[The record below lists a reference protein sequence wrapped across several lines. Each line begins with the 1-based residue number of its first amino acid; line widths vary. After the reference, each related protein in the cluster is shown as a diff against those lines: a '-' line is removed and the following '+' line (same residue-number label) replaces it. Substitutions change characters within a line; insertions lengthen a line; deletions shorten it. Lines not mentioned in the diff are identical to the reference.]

1 MSARRPTRVIA
12 PIQLG
17 CCREA
22 ERCRL
27 CPPPPPWP
35 DAVYVDALIEN
46 TRARRETDDV
56 VTAFFGGAPPDAE
69 QLEAAQGRTIAARV
83 RPDLLSQADADR
95 LLAHGVTEIEL
106 DVQTFH
112 TPSLRAIR
120 RRYPG
125 ERVKTMARG
134 LRDRGFTV
142 GMVLGIGLPG
152 SSHAISV
159 ADAEVA
165 ADLADHVRLHPVLV
179 LHRSGLKQAHMDEL
193 YTPLTLAQAVT
204 TCQAMLDVLEPR
216 GVRVIR
222 VGQQPGPDG
231 LGQAV
236 AGPRHSS
243 LRELVEARRT
253 LDRLRDL
260 IRSTGFDRSEEVVIR
275 CARADETRTRGPK
288 NDNVRTLRAEFGIG
302 ELVVLADP
310 RLERGQFVV
319 EEAS

>member
-1 MSARRPTRVIA
+1 MSASRPSRVIA

-17 CCREA
+17 CCREE

-27 CPPPPPWP
+27 CAPPPPWP
-35 DAVYVDALIEN
+35 DAAYVEALIQN
-46 TRARRETDDV
+46 TRLRRETDDV
-56 VTAFFGGAPPDAE
+56 VTAFFGGPPPDAE
-69 QLEAAQGRTIAARV
+69 QLEAARGRTIAARV
-83 RPDLLSQADADR
+83 RPDLLAQADADR
-95 LLAHGVTEIEL
+95 LLEHGVTEIEL

-112 TPSLRAIR
+112 TPSLRDIR

-134 LRDRGFTV
+134 LKERGFTV

-152 SSHAISV
+152 ASHDRSME
-159 ADAEVA
+159 DARIA
-165 ADLADHVRLHPVLV
+165 ADLADTVRLHPVLV
-179 LHRSGLKQAHMDEL
+179 LHQSGLKNAHMDEL
-193 YTPLTLAQAVT
+193 YTPLSLGQAVT
-204 TCQAMLDVLEPR
+204 TCRAMLDLLEPR

-260 IRSTGFDRSEEVVIR
+260 IRRTGVQASEEVVIR
-275 CARADETRTRGPK
+275 CARADETRTRGPM
-288 NDNVRTLRAEFGIG
+288 NDNVRTLRAEFGFE
-302 ELVVLADP
+302 ELSILADAD
-310 RLERGQFVV
+310 LERGEFVV